1 MGVLD
6 FFGREAGQ
14 RRTQALQGL
23 LADAGEAADYY
34 LGPTGIPDKV
44 RGLLGGVDAVSP
56 VSATYRSMD
65 ASERLF
71 EPDRTVGQ
79 RVGDFG
85 EMASEIAG
93 VVAPVAV
100 AGRVGM
106 PAAEALQEALMGVS
120 AGTQQAGRA
129 VVDRLNQPGPVPTMY
144 SNPLMGGGTSDP
156 TQTGWTFKDVDR
168 SLKTSKLENRR
179 LAGDTSRVEEVPIRQ
194 LYATQ
199 PTVNPDFATTSSSA
213 GEMPLVVRKGGK
225 MFVQDGHHRLTRQ
238 AEGGAQTANVR
249 FIDLDNAE
257 TSTPL
262 LDWSPEKTGF
272 VEADEDLLDALFS
285 PSLPTPRNAAE
296 AAAKDVLDLR
306 AAGRAS
312 EVTDEMM
319 AAADDQYMYF
329 NTPLPMDEASR
340 MARAGDMGFG
350 VEHPLYR
357 GDTVDHPYYQAL
369 YDDAIYTSTDPRV
382 SEDYALQRGLI
393 SPLIG
398 NRDNFAIDSSFDDF
412 DADGFSEALADA
424 YDSGKSGVNFQSVAD
439 GDAFS
444 RHGKVI
450 ADTNAFLDPR
460 DIRSRF
466 ARFDPEF
473 RHLRNLSAGVG
484 GLGLLGMSYPQEEQ
498 Y

>member
-14 RRTQALQGL
+14 RRRAALDEFGRSAEQYVPPELRQIVGL
-23 LADAGEAADYY
+23 LSDMTPNRANERAA
-34 LGPTGIPDKV
+34 
-44 RGLLGGVDAVSP
+44 
-56 VSATYRSMD
+56 M
-65 ASERLF
+65 ASDRLF
-71 EPDRTVGQ
+71 QPDRTVGQ

-85 EMASEIAG
+85 EMASEIAS

-100 AGRVGM
+100 AGRAGV
-106 PAAEALQEALMGVS
+106 PAADALQEALMGFS
-120 AGTQQAGRA
+120 AGSQQAGRA
-129 VVDRLNQPGPVPTMY
+129 VADRLNQPGPVPTMY

-249 FIDLDNAE
+249 FIDLDNAD

-272 VEADEDLLDALFS
+272 VEADQDLLNELFAPATS
-285 PSLPTPRNAAE
+285 PAQ
-296 AAAKDVLDLR
+296 
-306 AAGRAS
+306 
-312 EVTDEMM
+312 EV
-319 AAADDQYMYF
+319 A
-329 NTPLPMDEASR
+329 
-340 MARAGDMGFG
+340 
-350 VEHPLYR
+350 
-357 GDTVDHPYYQAL
+357 
-369 YDDAIYTSTDPRV
+369 
-382 SEDYALQRGLI
+382 
-393 SPLIG
+393 
-398 NRDNFAIDSSFDDF
+398 
-412 DADGFSEALADA
+412 
-424 YDSGKSGVNFQSVAD
+424 
-439 GDAFS
+439 
-444 RHGKVI
+444 
-450 ADTNAFLDPR
+450 
-460 DIRSRF
+460 
-466 ARFDPEF
+466 
-473 RHLRNLSAGVG
+473 
-484 GLGLLGMSYPQEEQ
+484 GLLSSNTPQEEQ